1 MAELKIF
8 YDGGCPLCLAEMK
21 HLLKLDQ
28 QKKLLLIDINQQDFE
43 QKYPHISRRE
53 ADRILHGELADGS
66 IILGLDV
73 THKAWS
79 LVGKGKW
86 TAMIRLPI
94 IGSVADYVYLQFARH
109 RHFLS
114 RLITGKE
121 RCETCSLERD
131 EC

>member
-21 HLLKLDQ
+21 HLLRLDRY
-28 QKKLLLIDINQQDFE
+28 KKIDLVDINQQGF
-43 QKYPHISRRE
+43 QTKYPNISRTK
-53 ADRILHGELADGS
+53 ADQILHGQLADGS
-66 IILGLDV
+66 ILLGLDV

-86 TAMIRLPI
+86 TAIIRWPI
-94 IGSVADYVYLQFARH
+94 IRPIADFFYLKFARH

-114 RLITGKE
+114 RLITGQE
-121 RCETCSLERD
+121 RCESCSLERD
-131 EC
+131 KC

>member
-1 MAELKIF
+1 MAELKIY

-28 QKKLLLIDINQQDFE
+28 QKKLVLIDINQQDFE
-43 QKYPHISRRE
+43 QKYPHINRRE

-94 IGSVADYVYLQFARH
+94 ISSVADFAYLQFARH

>member
-1 MAELKIF
+1 MAELKIY

-28 QKKLLLIDINQQDFE
+28 QKKLVLIDINQQDFE
-43 QKYPHISRRE
+43 QKYPHINRRE

-94 IGSVADYVYLQFARH
+94 IGSVADFAYLQFARH

-121 RCETCSLERD
+121 HCETCSLERD

>member
-1 MAELKIF
+1 MTELKIF

-28 QKKLLLIDINQQDFE
+28 YNKIDLVDINQEGFQAKHPNINRAKAE
-43 QKYPHISRRE
+43 Q
-53 ADRILHGELADGS
+53 ILHGQLADGS
-66 IILGLDV
+66 ILLGLDV

-86 TAMIRLPI
+86 TAIIRWPLIRPI
-94 IGSVADYVYLQFARH
+94 ADFDYLQFARH

-114 RLITGKE
+114 RLITGQE
-121 RCETCSLERD
+121 RCESCNLERKK
-131 EC
+131 C

>member
-21 HLLKLDQ
+21 HLLRLDIY
-28 QKKLLLIDINQQDFE
+28 KKIDLVDINQQGF
-43 QKYPHISRRE
+43 QAKYPNISRTK
-53 ADRILHGELADGS
+53 ADQILHGQLADGS
-66 IILGLDV
+66 ILLGLDV

-86 TAMIRLPI
+86 TAIIRWPIIRLI
-94 IGSVADYVYLQFARH
+94 ADFFYLQFARH

-114 RLITGKE
+114 RLITGQD
-121 RCETCSLERD
+121 RCESCSLERD
-131 EC
+131 KC

>member
-1 MAELKIF
+1 MAELKIY
-8 YDGGCPLCLAEMK
+8 YDGGCPLCLSEMK

-28 QKKLLLIDINQQDFE
+28 QKKLVLIDINQQDFE
-43 QKYPHISRRE
+43 QKYPHINRRE

-86 TAMIRLPI
+86 TAIIRLPI
-94 IGSVADYVYLQFARH
+94 IGSVADFAYLQFARH

>member
-1 MAELKIF
+1 MAELKIY

-28 QKKLLLIDINQQDFE
+28 QKKLVLIDINQQDFE
-43 QKYPHISRRE
+43 QKYPHINRRE

-94 IGSVADYVYLQFARH
+94 IGAVADFAYLQFARH

>member
-1 MAELKIF
+1 MTELKIF

-28 QKKLLLIDINQQDFE
+28 YNKIDLVDINQEGFQAKHPNINRAKAE
-43 QKYPHISRRE
+43 Q
-53 ADRILHGELADGS
+53 ILHGQLADGS
-66 IILGLDV
+66 ILLGLDV

-86 TAMIRLPI
+86 TAIIRWPLIRPI
-94 IGSVADYVYLQFARH
+94 ADFAYLQFARH

-114 RLITGKE
+114 RLITGQE
-121 RCETCSLERD
+121 RCESCNLERKK
-131 EC
+131 C

>member
-21 HLLKLDQ
+21 HLLRLDQ
-28 QKKLLLIDINQQDFE
+28 YKKIDLVDINQQGFRA
-43 QKYPHISRRE
+43 KYPNISRTK
-53 ADRILHGELADGS
+53 ADQILHGQLADGS
-66 IILGLDV
+66 ILLGLDV

-86 TAMIRLPI
+86 TAIIRWPIIRLI
-94 IGSVADYVYLQFARH
+94 ADFFYLQFARH

-114 RLITGKE
+114 RLITGQD
-121 RCETCSLERD
+121 RCESCSLERD
-131 EC
+131 KC

>member
-1 MAELKIF
+1 MAELKIY

-28 QKKLLLIDINQQDFE
+28 QKKLVLIDINQQDFE
-43 QKYPHISRRE
+43 QKYPHINRRE

-94 IGSVADYVYLQFARH
+94 IGPVADFAYLQFARH

>member
-1 MAELKIF
+1 MSELKIF

-21 HLLKLDQ
+21 HLFKLDQ
-28 QKKLLLIDINQQDFE
+28 QKKIELVDIHQDEFE
-43 QKYPHISRRE
+43 NKYPHIIREE
-53 ADRILHGELADGS
+53 ADKILHGELADGT
-66 IILGLDV
+66 ILLGLDV

-86 TAMIRLPI
+86 TAILRLPFVSFI
-94 IGSVADYVYLQFARH
+94 ADFAYLQFARH

-121 RCETCSLERD
+121 RCESCSLEK
-131 EC
+131 EQC

>member
-1 MAELKIF
+1 MSELKIF

-28 QKKLLLIDINQQDFE
+28 HNKIDLVDINQADF
-43 QKYPHISRRE
+43 QTKHPNINRAK
-53 ADRILHGELADGS
+53 ADQILHGQLTDGS
-66 IILGLDV
+66 ILLGLDV

-86 TAMIRLPI
+86 TAILRWPLIRPI
-94 IGSVADYVYLQFARH
+94 ADFAYLQFARH

-114 RLITGKE
+114 RLITGQE
-121 RCETCSLERD
+121 RCESCNLERKK
-131 EC
+131 C

>member
-94 IGSVADYVYLQFARH
+94 IGSVADYIYLQFARH

>member
-1 MAELKIF
+1 MAELKIY
-8 YDGGCPLCLAEMK
+8 YDGGCPLCLSEMK

-28 QKKLLLIDINQQDFE
+28 QKKLVLIDINQRDFE
-43 QKYPHISRRE
+43 QKYPHINRRE

-94 IGSVADYVYLQFARH
+94 IGSVADFAYLQFARH

>member
-1 MAELKIF
+1 MAELKIY

-28 QKKLLLIDINQQDFE
+28 QKKLVLIDINQQDFE
-43 QKYPHISRRE
+43 QKYPHINRRE
-53 ADRILHGELADGS
+53 ADRILHGELADGN

-94 IGSVADYVYLQFARH
+94 IGTVADFAYLQFARH